1 MKLPVS
7 ATSHKH
13 LNFIRKNVLVP
24 EKDSRKFEIVVPMM
38 TLGYWDKLRFK
49 WVLLTSLVGPYWK
62 QLEQHSLNVFGMK
75 MFWVEARYA

>member
-49 WVLLTSLVGPYWK
+49 
-62 QLEQHSLNVFGMK
+62 
-75 MFWVEARYA
+75 